1 MRAYLVTACFLGAVA
16 SSSCPATEVNK
27 LKEFIVDAS
36 PVDLCKDAKQCQGD
50 DCTLED
56 AVKSKACGES
66 NNAPVEDGLKVDVDT
81 ESKGFIIKW
90 RKWF

>member
-1 MRAYLVTACFLGAVA
+1 MRAYLVATCFAAVVISSAC
-16 SSSCPATEVNK
+16 SATELDKVK
-27 LKEFIVDAS
+27 DFVIDAS
-36 PVDLCKDAKQCQGD
+36 PVDLCKDVKPCPEGE
-50 DCTLED
+50 CTLNQ

-66 NNAPVEDGLKVDVDT
+66 NNAPVEDGLKADVGA